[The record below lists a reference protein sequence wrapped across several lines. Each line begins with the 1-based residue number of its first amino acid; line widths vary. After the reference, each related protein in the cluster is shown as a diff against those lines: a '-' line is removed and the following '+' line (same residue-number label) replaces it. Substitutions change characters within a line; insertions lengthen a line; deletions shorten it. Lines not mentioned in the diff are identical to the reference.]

1 MDQLLMVVIR
11 KKSETR
17 KTFTNMITLIRQH
30 LMSYVSLM
38 EFIKDKYYDW
48 RKVFDVQVAFCP
60 DVETGIYP

>member
-38 EFIKDKYYDW
+38 EFIKDKY
-48 RKVFDVQVAFCP
+48 
-60 DVETGIYP
+60 